1 VIFVTHD
8 VREAVELSDRI
19 LMLAPG
25 GRIHEDITVDLA
37 RPRRGSNTE
46 VAVLEASI
54 LGRFEDLEASAAGRP
69 TPITA

>member
-1 VIFVTHD
+1 
-8 VREAVELSDRI
+8 
-19 LMLAPG
+19 MLAPG

-54 LGRFEDLEASAAGRP
+54 LRRFEDLEASAAGRP